1 MTILTKI
8 ASASVQIDHDFVNG
22 PESASQIVIRLYQDA
37 CAGSGPVCCSGLR
50 LCAPSAKFFLGFVD
64 RWRVGGGWGV
74 GDPAVGV
81 GAPAATGL
89 LGHAGPKCPAAPGG
103 RESPRDSR
111 PPLGGAS
118 KSCDRAAHS
127 LPPRREPDLAPCGPG
142 SRFLADPDRN
152 CPRQHAHSA
161 TISRTCQKALY
172 KSSSACIRTHAQGRN
187 LKFKQVFGSAHHR
200 RSSPSIFLDRWRQEE
215 CGASTPWEKGGVS
228 AAAATGLQFPT
239 MQGRIALPAS
249 GGRES
254 PPIRGRHWAAPPRV
268 ATAQRIRSR
277 REANRIS
284 PHAPQEAIFWRIQA
298 AVAPTSKCT
307 FDHDLVNGLNDT
319 FWRVLARFRPLE
331 AGQASLFG
339 HLAPFFG
346 RSGRNRCK
354 VGNNFVNRPKN
365 TSQIVICLY

>member
-1 MTILTKI
+1 MTLFGGFWPDSALSRRIGRRFCAFRCRFLTILTKI
-8 ASASVQIDHDFVNG
+8 VPASVQIDHDFVNG

-118 KSCDRAAHS
+118 KSCERAAHS

-161 TISRTCQKALY
+161 TISRTGQKALY
-172 KSSSACIRTHAQGRN
+172 KSSSACIRTHAQGRS

-215 CGASTPWEKGGVS
+215 CGASAPWEKGGRQRRCRHRTPIPDH
-228 AAAATGLQFPT
+228 AGPNRPACARRP
-239 MQGRIALPAS
+239 RIAPDSRPPL
-249 GGRES
+249 GGTSKSCDR
-254 PPIRGRHWAAPPRV
+254 AAHSLPPRSEPDLAPCTPGSHFLADPGRSCPHQQV
-268 ATAQRIRSR
+268 YIRSR
-277 REANRIS
+277 SRER
-284 PHAPQEAIFWRIQA
+284 
-298 AVAPTSKCT
+298 T
-307 FDHDLVNGLNDT
+307 
-319 FWRVLARFRPLE
+319 
-331 AGQASLFG
+331 
-339 HLAPFFG
+339 
-346 RSGRNRCK
+346 
-354 VGNNFVNRPKN
+354 
-365 TSQIVICLY
+365 